1 MSDMKTALAS
11 AGIKVPANKR
21 IWLWLRDHPGKTY
34 REVAAGVKCSPVN
47 ASGLLSNMAQRGM
60 VSCQIEPVRGRNQT
74 IGRYTVIGD
83 EFELL
88 PLPKANPVAPTA
100 PAQPAK
106 ATAAMP
112 DPMAF
117 NPERFLAKLTLS
129 ELRAVHAFTVGLFGR
144 K

>member
-1 MSDMKTALAS
+1 MSDMKNALAS

-21 IWLWLRDHPGKTY
+21 IWLWLRDHPGKRTV
-34 REVAAGVKCSPVN
+34 EIHKATGIPIGTVSSQMAGMKD
-47 ASGLLSNMAQRGM
+47 RGM
-60 VSCQIEPVRGRNQT
+60 VRTDGTGTYHAVGA
-74 IGRYTVIGD
+74 

-88 PLPKANPVAPTA
+88 PLPATPPWLEHRTS
-100 PAQPAK
+100 QPAK

>member
-1 MSDMKTALAS
+1 MSDMKNALAS

-21 IWLWLRDHPGKTY
+21 IWLWLRDHPGK
-34 REVAAGVKCSPVN
+34 RAAEIHKATGIPIGTVSSQTAGMK
-47 ASGLLSNMAQRGM
+47 ARGM
-60 VSCQIEPVRGRNQT
+60 VRTDGTGTYHAVGA
-74 IGRYTVIGD
+74 

-88 PLPKANPVAPTA
+88 PLPLKNAPVRSTS
-100 PAQPAK
+100 QPAK

-112 DPMAF
+112 DPLAF
-117 NPERFLAKLTLS
+117 SPERFLAKLTLS